1 MAASV
6 KYEYAVNRIFQ
17 IAVRDEVVNS
27 LPSGGERSGILL
39 GGGFIYRVARRS
51 VLAILTFFKAKSSI
65 L

>member
-27 LPSGGERSGILL
+27 LPSGGERSEILL
-39 GGGFIYRVARRS
+39 GGIYLPGGEEECFGDS
-51 VLAILTFFKAKSSI
+51 NLFQS
-65 L
+65 